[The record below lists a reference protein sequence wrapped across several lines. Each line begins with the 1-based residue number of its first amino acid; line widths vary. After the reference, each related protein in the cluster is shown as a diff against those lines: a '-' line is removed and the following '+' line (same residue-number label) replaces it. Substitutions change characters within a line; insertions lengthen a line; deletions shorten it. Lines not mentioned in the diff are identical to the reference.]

1 MTVVCFSGEQKLY
14 ERYGGEEGKLV
25 RSGDL
30 LIRSLV
36 INSRLV
42 SKAAHEMI

>member
-30 LIRSLV
+30 LIV
-36 INSRLV
+36 INCRLV
-42 SKAAHEMI
+42 SKVAHIMI